1 MSTGFESETEKSRY
15 TYADYLEWDENKRYE
30 IIDGEAYMM
39 ATPSRIHQKI
49 SMVLSAVIYNYLE
62 GKPCEVYPAPFA
74 VRLFPE
80 EDGSDDTVVEPD
92 ITVICDPSKLDDRG
106 CNGAPDF
113 IIEIISPTT
122 ARYDRI
128 VKFNKYREAGV
139 QEYWIVNPEEKIVSA
154 YLLKDG
160 QYMAVNYDDTAA
172 APVRVLPGCEIDLKG
187 VFGSRESSPGGV

>member
-1 MSTGFESETEKSRY
+1 MPLVKEEIPYY
-15 TYADYLEWDENKRYE
+15 TYADYLEWDENERYE
-30 IIDGEAYMM
+30 IIDGEAYMP
-39 ATPSRIHQKI
+39 ATPSRIHQET
-49 SMVLSAVIYNYLE
+49 SGNFYYALRSFLE
-62 GKPCEVYPAPFA
+62 GKSCKVYAAPFS

-92 ITVICDPSKLDDRG
+92 ITVVCDLSKLDNRG

-113 IIEIISPTT
+113 IIEIISLTT

-139 QEYWIVNPEEKIVSA
+139 REYCIVDPEEKIVLS
-154 YLLKDG
+154 YLLQDV

-172 APVRVLPGCEIDLKG
+172 APVRVLPGCEIDLKA
-187 VFGSRESSPGGV
+187 